1 MMTRRMLTAILGC
14 VLTAT
19 ITSLA
24 ASVHLKGGAN
34 AQPNFVDKGL
44 TLNAAASL
52 SGLGNE
58 DLLVTLTA
66 TAAAT
71 STCTNQGGNQAPGQN
86 PAEVTVSGSQSIPT
100 AEIKNGNV
108 AFNVTTEA
116 PVTPIPGAPGCP
128 NPNWRQDITDLS
140 FTTATITVE
149 QPAGTLVLTVNCTF
163 AAATTNGAVSGR
175 SVSCTSS

>member
-1 MMTRRMLTAILGC
+1 MTRWTTTAMLGL
-14 VLTAT
+14 VLAAT
-19 ITSLA
+19 MTTFG

-34 AQPNFVDKGL
+34 SKPNFVDQGL
-44 TLNAAASL
+44 RLNTAASL
-52 SGLGNE
+52 AGLGNE
-58 DLLVTLTA
+58 DVLVTLYG

-86 PAEVTVSGSQSIPT
+86 PAEVTVSGSQSIP
-100 AEIKNGNV
+100 ASEIKNGNV
-108 AFNVTTEA
+108 SFNVTTVA

-163 AAATTNGAVSGR
+163 INQTTNGAVASGN
-175 SVSCTSS
+175 VTCTSS